1 MIYLET
7 PLTVDKIKQLKAGDE
22 VFLSGTIYTG
32 RDAAHK
38 RLIQLLDEGKE
49 LPIDIKDC
57 TIYYM
62 GPSPAREG
70 RPIGSAQHLQNQ
82 VKYLAVV
89 DQPLQEEW
97 MLIHLDLLNL
107 AYMR

>member
-49 LPIDIKDC
+49 LPF
-57 TIYYM
+57 
-62 GPSPAREG
+62 RENV
-70 RPIGSAQHLQNQ
+70 P
-82 VKYLAVV
+82 
-89 DQPLQEEW
+89 EEW
-97 MLIHLDLLNL
+97 KQDPSYLKKRQEYWPNTFKTRSSIWQWWTNHFRKNGCLFT
-107 AYMR
+107 

>member
-32 RDAAHK
+32 RDAAHI

-49 LPIDIKDC
+49 LPFISKIKRFF
-57 TIYYM
+57 M
-62 GPSPAREG
+62 L
-70 RPIGSAQHLQNQ
+70 AQLLQNQ

>member
-49 LPIDIKDC
+49 RFFML
-57 TIYYM
+57 
-62 GPSPAREG
+62 
-70 RPIGSAQHLQNQ
+70 AQHLQNQ

>member
-38 RLIQLLDEGKE
+38 RLIDCINKGEELHLTYMVKE
-49 LPIDIKDC
+49 YI
-57 TIYYM
+57 M
-62 GPSPAREG
+62 
-70 RPIGSAQHLQNQ
+70 
-82 VKYLAVV
+82 
-89 DQPLQEEW
+89 
-97 MLIHLDLLNL
+97 
-107 AYMR
+107 

>member
-49 LPIDIKDC
+49 LSISKIKRFF
-57 TIYYM
+57 M
-62 GPSPAREG
+62 L
-70 RPIGSAQHLQNQ
+70 AQHLQNQ

>member
-49 LPIDIKDC
+49 LPFNIQDQ
-57 TIYYM
+57 TIFM
-62 GPSPAREG
+62 L
-70 RPIGSAQHLQNQ
+70 AQLLRNQ

>member
-49 LPIDIKDC
+49 LPLISKIKRFLC
-57 TIYYM
+57 WPNSFKTRSSIWQWWTNHFRKNGCLFTKTY
-62 GPSPAREG
+62 
-70 RPIGSAQHLQNQ
+70 
-82 VKYLAVV
+82 
-89 DQPLQEEW
+89 
-97 MLIHLDLLNL
+97 
-107 AYMR
+107 

>member
-49 LPIDIKDC
+49 LPFNIQDQ
-57 TIYYM
+57 TIFYV
-62 GPSPAREG
+62 GPT
-70 RPIGSAQHLQNQ
+70 LQNQ

>member
-49 LPIDIKDC
+49 LPFNIQDQ
-57 TIYYM
+57 TIFM
-62 GPSPAREG
+62 L
-70 RPIGSAQHLQNQ
+70 AQHLQTRSSIWQWWTNHFR
-82 VKYLAVV
+82 KNGCLFT
-89 DQPLQEEW
+89 
-97 MLIHLDLLNL
+97 
-107 AYMR
+107 

>member
-49 LPIDIKDC
+49 LHFNIQD
-57 TIYYM
+57 
-62 GPSPAREG
+62 
-70 RPIGSAQHLQNQ
+70 QNQ

>member
-38 RLIQLLDEGKE
+38 RLIELLEAGKE
-49 LPIDIKDC
+49 FKTRSSIWQWWTNHFRKNGCLF
-57 TIYYM
+57 T
-62 GPSPAREG
+62 
-70 RPIGSAQHLQNQ
+70 
-82 VKYLAVV
+82 
-89 DQPLQEEW
+89 
-97 MLIHLDLLNL
+97 
-107 AYMR
+107 